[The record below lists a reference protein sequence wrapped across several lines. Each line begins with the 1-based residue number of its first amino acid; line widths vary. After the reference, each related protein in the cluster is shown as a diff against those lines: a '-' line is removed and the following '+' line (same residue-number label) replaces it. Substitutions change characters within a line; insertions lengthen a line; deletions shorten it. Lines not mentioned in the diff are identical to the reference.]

1 MDPNP
6 DMIEDLPLKMKG
18 IKMLNRRKYDNKSV
32 CSIQNFNIEW
42 PQFLVKIFF
51 VKLENFEKIS
61 KIAKTQD
68 FERI

>member
-32 CSIQNFNIEW
+32 CFIQNFNIEW
-42 PQFLVKIFF
+42 PRKTQFLVK
-51 VKLENFEKIS
+51 S
-61 KIAKTQD
+61 
-68 FERI
+68 

>member
-18 IKMLNRRKYDNKSV
+18 IKMLNRRKNDNKSV

-42 PQFLVKIFF
+42 P
-51 VKLENFEKIS
+51 S
-61 KIAKTQD
+61 
-68 FERI
+68 

>member
-42 PQFLVKIFF
+42 PQFLVKF
-51 VKLENFEKIS
+51 S
-61 KIAKTQD
+61 S
-68 FERI
+68 